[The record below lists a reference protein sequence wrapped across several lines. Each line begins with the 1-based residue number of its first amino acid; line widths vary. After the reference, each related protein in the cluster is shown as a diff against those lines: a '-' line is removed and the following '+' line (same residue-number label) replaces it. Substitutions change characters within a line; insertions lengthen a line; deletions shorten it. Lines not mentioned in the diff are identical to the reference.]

1 MADQGSEYATFI
13 ENELKH
19 EYDRRDAVNSRAAGA
34 ITAATGLVTIVLAVL
49 AVLKGKDFTLT
60 GGPLTALAVAL
71 IALLVAA
78 VLAILAGINPSHEVT
93 TVDTMRK
100 MLRDH
105 WGDSEVDAR
114 NLVAGS
120 NIQTIDSLRKGT
132 NVKFRYLTGGA
143 VVQVVAVLALSV
155 SALLVIA

>member
-1 MADQGSEYATFI
+1 MAGQGSEYATFI

-60 GGPLTALAVAL
+60 GGPLTAIAVAL
-71 IALLVAA
+71 FALLAAA
-78 VLAILAGINPSHEVT
+78 VLAILAGINWNYNVT
-93 TVDTMRK
+93 TVDTMRQ

-105 WGDSEVDAR
+105 WGDCDIDAR
-114 NLVAGS
+114 NIAAHCNVE
-120 NIQTIDSLRKGT
+120 TISSLRKGT
-132 NVKFRYLTGGA
+132 NIKIRYLVAGA
-143 VVQVVAVLALSV
+143 GAQVVAVLALSV
-155 SALLVIA
+155 SALLAIT